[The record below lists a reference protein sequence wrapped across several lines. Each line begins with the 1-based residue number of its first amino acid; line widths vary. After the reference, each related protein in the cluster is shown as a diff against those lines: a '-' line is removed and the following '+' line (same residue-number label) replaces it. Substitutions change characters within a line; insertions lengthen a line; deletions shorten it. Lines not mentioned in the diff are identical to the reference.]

1 VRRRRRDEEPD
12 WMRDEYGEGEG
23 WTGINARSL
32 RRSIGG
38 DLEREYDEEWGLRSG
53 RRRNRPPAPAV
64 SASRALRGLKI
75 YALSGIVTSLLMIA
89 SGSLEV
95 GGFCL
100 AITVAVSLFGY
111 VLVRRRCRGWEY

>member
-1 VRRRRRDEEPD
+1 MRRSRRDEEPD
-12 WMRDEYGEGEG
+12 WMRDGYGEGVG
-23 WTGINARSL
+23 WTEINARSL
-32 RRSIGG
+32 RRSTGG
-38 DLEREYDEEWGLRSG
+38 DLEPEFEEEWGLRSG
-53 RRRNRPPAPAV
+53 RRTRPPAPAV

-75 YALSGIVTSLLMIA
+75 YAVSGIVMSLMMIA

-111 VLVRRRCRGWEY
+111 ILVRRRCRGWEY